1 MKFYTTI
8 AALTA
13 VIGTASSAHVA
24 ATSVGGK
31 DDVDAPSTK
40 LRRMNVGNLH
50 PNHHDDERALAKIR
64 AGAVGGQP
72 DEKGQV
78 IAPGIEKQRGESP
91 WQGKGPIKEEEGGPV
106 KILLMFDEVPDKLDR
121 AEIANILS
129 EVLSNTLVEVEGK
142 LVVLKDVE
150 VEAEDEKSFTIHF
163 GSDQRSLQTIKGTLD
178 DIFAYCYKQFR
189 LSNQR
194 NSDSTFIDIYPPC
207 ILNLVLNALDSY
219 QTVFGGLG
227 LGGYGFRVYT

>member
-13 VIGTASSAHVA
+13 VIGTASSAHAA
-24 ATSVGGK
+24 ATSVVGK
-31 DDVDAPSTK
+31 DDDAPSTK

-163 GSDQRSLQTIKGTLD
+163 GSDQRSLQKIKG
-178 DIFAYCYKQFR
+178 AYKDLLRYCFY
-189 LSNQR
+189 
-194 NSDSTFIDIYPPC
+194 IYNIRTQKNC
-207 ILNLVLNALDSY
+207 IQAGVQYALEKYPALFSE
-219 QTVFGGLG
+219 LG
-227 LGGYGFRVYT
+227 LVGFIYIG